1 MFLYEKIDALRE
13 YGNMAE
19 VPKYIV
25 ENLSKKF
32 DLRPYQVA
40 AFENFIT
47 HFENKKSPR
56 PLQVLFHMATGSGKT
71 LIMAGLIIYLYRQ
84 GYRNVLFFVNLTN
97 IIDKTRENF
106 LNSTSTKYLFA
117 DEIIIDGERIKINE
131 VENFQAADENAINI
145 CFDTTQGLHTKIFMP
160 RENAITLDDFADKKI
175 VLISDESHHLNV
187 DTRRGGQNEN
197 SITWEQTV
205 KTIFSQNQENIL
217 LEFTA
222 TCDTKNPAIKAA
234 YEDKIIFDYPLQKF
248 YNDKFSK
255 DIISVRSDFSIMDKA
270 LQALILS
277 QYRLKIFQDNKL
289 SIKPVILFKSAK
301 IADSQKFMAEF
312 LDVIKNLNSEKLRD
326 LSKIC
331 TNEFVQ
337 RAFRYFAKSK
347 ISLEMLAAEL
357 REDFSEA
364 HCISVNDDKDAEK
377 NQILLNSLEDK
388 DNPYRAIFEVKKL
401 DEGWDVLNLFDI
413 VRLYETRQ
421 SGGRQISAATISEAQ
436 LIGRGSRYCPFQIDD
451 EQPKFQ
457 RKFDSDINCELRIC
471 ETLLYHCQN
480 DSRYISELQKA
491 LKEIGLDL
499 SKVKQC
505 EYKLKESFKADE
517 LYKSGV
523 IFLNKRGDKEISAT
537 NEILPAIRDKIYNFN
552 GAAGV
557 SGSERLMLDDDET
570 NIKIKIHTVRKTF
583 KEIAAINFA
592 IINKALRK
600 FPIYKFYNLK
610 KIFPALKSAKNFVT
624 DEKYLGELK
633 IDIKI
638 PAENP
643 NAEILYNAVC
653 NVLEK
658 ISTEISKPNTKYE
671 GTKDFIAKNI
681 SEVFKDKVVNYSQIH
696 EGGIGFSQN
705 DSTVAKDFKID
716 LSLEDWFAHTDNFG
730 TAEEKA
736 FVAYFK
742 NHVEDLK
749 KVYSKIYLVRNERQ
763 FHIYSFDGG
772 NRFEPDYVLFLQKNG
787 SAKFEQLQVF
797 IEPKGEHLTEKDA
810 WKEEFL
816 LQLKENAVPIKNFVD
831 DNNYKIFGLH
841 FFNHDNLNN
850 FDEDFNKI
858 ACD

>member
-1 MFLYEKIDALRE
+1 MFLYEKIEVLRE
-13 YGNMAE
+13 GGYISE
-19 VPKYIV
+19 VPECLSK
-25 ENLSKKF
+25 NLSKKF
-32 DLRPYQVA
+32 ELRPYQVA

-47 HFENKKSPR
+47 HFESKKSPR

-71 LIMAGLIIYLYRQ
+71 LIMAGLILYLYKQ
-84 GYRNVLFFVNLTN
+84 GYRNFLFFVNLTN

-106 LNSTSTKYLFA
+106 LNSASTKYLFA
-117 DEIIIDGERIKINE
+117 DEINIGGERIKINE
-131 VENFQAADENAINI
+131 VENFQAADDNAINI
-145 CFDTTQGLHTKIFMP
+145 CFDTTQGLHTKLFAP

-187 DTRRGGQNEN
+187 DTKKGGKIDEN
-197 SITWEQTV
+197 SYSWEQTV
-205 KTIFSQNQENIL
+205 KTIYAQNQENIL

-255 DIISVRSDFSIMDKA
+255 DIISLRSDLQIIDKA

-277 QYRLKIFQDNKL
+277 QYRLKIFQANKL
-289 SIKPVILFKSAK
+289 NVKPVILFKSAK
-301 IADSQKFMAEF
+301 IADSQNFMAEF
-312 LDVIKNLNSEKLRD
+312 LDVIKNLNSNRLKE

-331 TNEFVQ
+331 TNEVVQ
-337 RAFRYFAKSK
+337 RAFRYFDKNK
-347 ISLEMLAAEL
+347 ISFEMLAAEL
-357 REDFSEA
+357 REDFSAA

-377 NQILLNSLEDK
+377 NQLLLNSLEDRN
-388 DNPYRAIFEVKKL
+388 NPYRAIFEVKKL

-421 SGGRQISAATISEAQ
+421 SGGKKISSATISEAQ
-436 LIGRGSRYCPFQIDD
+436 LIGRGSRYFPFQIDD

-457 RKFDSDINCELRIC
+457 RKFDSDTKNELRIC

-480 DSRYISELQKA
+480 DSRYISELQAA
-491 LKEIGLDL
+491 LREIGLDL
-499 SKVKQC
+499 SNVKQC
-505 EYKLKESFKADE
+505 EYKLKESFKADK
-517 LYKSGV
+517 LYQNGV
-523 IFLNKRGDKEISAT
+523 IFLNDRKEKEIPAT
-537 NEILPAIRDKIYNFN
+537 NEISPAIRDKIYHFD
-552 GAAGV
+552 GVAGV
-557 SGSERLMLDDDET
+557 SGSEKLMLDDDEK
-570 NIKIKIHTVRKTF
+570 NNRVEIHTVRKTV

-592 IINKALRK
+592 IVNKALRK

-624 DEKYLGELK
+624 DEKYLGGLK

-643 NAEILYNAVC
+643 NAEILYFAVC

-658 ISTEISKPNTKYE
+658 IAAEISTPDKEYK
-671 GTKDFIAKNI
+671 GTKNFIAKNI
-681 SEVFKDKVVNYSQIH
+681 SEIFKDKTVNYSQIH

-705 DSTVAKDFKID
+705 DSTVAADLKID
-716 LSLEDWFAHTDNFG
+716 LSLEEWFAQTDNFG

-742 NHVEDLK
+742 NHIEELK

-772 NRFEPDYVLFLQKNG
+772 NRFEPDFVLFLQKNG
-787 SAKFEQLQVF
+787 NGKFEQLQIF
-797 IEPKGEHLTEKDA
+797 IEPKGEHLLQNDA

-816 LQLKENAVPIKNFVD
+816 LQLKENAVPVKNFVD
-831 DNNYKIFGLH
+831 GGEYKIWGLH
-841 FFNHDNLNN
+841 FFNQDDNNN
-850 FDEDFNKI
+850 FDEDFNSLF
-858 ACD
+858 

>member
-1 MFLYEKIDALRE
+1 MFLYEKMEVLLDGGYIS
-13 YGNMAE
+13 E

-32 DLRPYQVA
+32 ELRPYQMA

-47 HFENKKSPR
+47 HFESKKSPR

-84 GYRNVLFFVNLTN
+84 GYRNFLFFVNLTN

-117 DEIIIDGERIKINE
+117 DEIIIDGEKIKINE
-131 VENFQAADENAINI
+131 IENFQAADENAMNI

-205 KTIFSQNQENIL
+205 KTIFSQNPKNIL

-222 TCDTKNPAIKAA
+222 TCDTKNSAIKAA

-255 DIISVRSDFSIMDKA
+255 DIISLRSDLSFMDKA

-277 QYRLKIFQDNKL
+277 QYRLKIFQANKL

-312 LDVIKNLNSEKLRD
+312 LEVVKNLNTEKLRN

-331 TNEFVQ
+331 TNKIIQ
-337 RAFRYFAKSK
+337 RAFAYFAKNK
-347 ISLEMLAAEL
+347 ITLEMLSAEL
-357 REDFSEA
+357 QDNFSEA

-388 DNPYRAIFEVKKL
+388 NNPYRAIFEVKKL

-421 SGGRQISAATISEAQ
+421 SGGKKISSATISEAQ
-436 LIGRGSRYCPFQIDD
+436 LIGRGSRYFPFQIDD

-480 DSRYISELQKA
+480 DSRYISELQRA

-499 SKVKQC
+499 TKVKQC

-523 IFLNKRGDKEISAT
+523 IFLNARKEKSTDAVQ
-537 NEILPAIRDKIYNFN
+537 EILPAIRDNTYKFN
-552 GAAGV
+552 GVIGG
-557 SGSERLMLDDDET
+557 SGSERLMIEDDET
-570 NIKIKIHTVRKTF
+570 NTKIKIHTVRKTF

-592 IINKALRK
+592 IINKAMMK
-600 FPIYKFYNLK
+600 FSVYKFYNLK
-610 KIFPALKSAKNFVT
+610 KFFPALKSAKNFVT
-624 DEKYLGELK
+624 DEKYLGGVK

-638 PAENP
+638 SAENP
-643 NAEILYNAVC
+643 GVEVLYLAVC

-658 ISTEISKPNTKYE
+658 IAAEISTPNKNYE
-671 GTKDFIAKNI
+671 GTKDFSAKNI
-681 SEVFKDKVVNYSQIH
+681 SEIFSDKIVNYSQIH

-705 DSTVAKDFKID
+705 DSTVASDFKID

-742 NHVEDLK
+742 NHVDDLK
-749 KVYSKIYLVRNERQ
+749 KVYSKIFLIRNERQ

-772 NRFEPDYVLFLQKNG
+772 ERFEPDYVLFLQKNG
-787 SAKFEQLQVF
+787 GAKFEQLQIF
-797 IEPKGEHLTEKDA
+797 IEPKGKQLIKNDE
-810 WKEEFL
+810 WKEKFL

-831 DNNYKIFGLH
+831 DGNYKIWGLH
-841 FFNHDNLNN
+841 FFNQGDNKN

-858 ACD
+858 CL